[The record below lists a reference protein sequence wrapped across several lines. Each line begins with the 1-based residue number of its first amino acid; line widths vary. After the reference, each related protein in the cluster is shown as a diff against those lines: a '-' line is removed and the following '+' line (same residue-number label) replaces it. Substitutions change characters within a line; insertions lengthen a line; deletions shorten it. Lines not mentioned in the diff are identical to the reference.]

1 MAYKIVWSPEA
12 VDTFDSIIGFL
23 SYRFTEKETA
33 HFVNLV
39 SRRLLLIEKFPYVAR
54 TTSPTSKRRRTVIHK
69 RTIIYFKIRERK
81 REIEL
86 LSIFD
91 TRQSPGNSKG

>member
-12 VDTFDSIIGFL
+12 VDTFESIIRFIN
-23 SYRFTEKETA
+23 SRFTEKEVA
-33 HFVNLV
+33 HFVKLV
-39 SRRLLLIEKFPYVAR
+39 NRRLLLLEKFPYVAR
-54 TTSPTSKRRRTVIHK
+54 TTSRTSKRRRTIIHK
-69 RTIIYFKIRERK
+69 RTIIYFKIREGK

-91 TRQSPGNSKG
+91 TRQKPGNPKT